1 MSKDWMM
8 RLRWDRIGVVVLVLC
23 GMSSGLRAW
32 VIADEAS
39 DIDGQFNGSEGLS
52 LLSGAALDA
61 ADVRFAP
68 TLTSTAR
75 LTDKGAAVLSDKA
88 DEPETEVLHVVAPV
102 VEEPSGPLPRKN
114 VKPCTCSKSTM
125 KKLAHN
131 PYTQHR
137 KRARNLPGSFF
148 VKNNADVQSR
158 VQRGKIVE
166 VTNSRGYHLGSL
178 NHSKPYL
185 LKDAKFVLDEIGRRF
200 ADAMEGTAEE
210 GASIRVTSLTRTEW
224 QHNKLKRR
232 NRNATRGQST
242 HCFGASFDIFAVDR
256 LNNTMKCGGPT
267 WALQEILY
275 DMQKKGEILVVPEGN
290 CMHIT
295 PN

>member
-1 MSKDWMM
+1 
-8 RLRWDRIGVVVLVLC
+8 
-23 GMSSGLRAW
+23 MSSGLRAW
-32 VIADEAS
+32 VIADEES

-68 TLTSTAR
+68 TPSSTTR
-75 LTDKGAAVLSDKA
+75 LADEAAAVLPAKA
-88 DEPETEVLHVVAPV
+88 DEPKTGVLHDVAPV

-275 DMQKKGEILVVPEGN
+275 DMQKKGEILVIPEGN